1 MTLSTRKTHSFE
13 RPADPWE
20 LISEFGVSA
29 LVGMIEPNREEL
41 RRAQERE
48 VATSHALTGAEY
60 ALGFEAYVI
69 GRVFAR
75 AGVGFDP
82 HTFIALRIIEASLDG
97 PADPVDALTT
107 LTDAGTVNRAVTLAN
122 GMLADGELLA
132 GA

>member
-1 MTLSTRKTHSFE
+1 MVEIGDLNF
-13 RPADPWE
+13 DD
-20 LISEFGVSA
+20 
-29 LVGMIEPNREEL
+29 L

-75 AGVGFDP
+75 AGIDFDLQ
-82 HTFIALRIIEASLDG
+82 TFISLRIIEASLDG
-97 PADPVDALTT
+97 PADPVEALAT
-107 LTDAGTVNRAVTLAN
+107 LTDCGTVKRAVVLAT

-132 GA
+132 G